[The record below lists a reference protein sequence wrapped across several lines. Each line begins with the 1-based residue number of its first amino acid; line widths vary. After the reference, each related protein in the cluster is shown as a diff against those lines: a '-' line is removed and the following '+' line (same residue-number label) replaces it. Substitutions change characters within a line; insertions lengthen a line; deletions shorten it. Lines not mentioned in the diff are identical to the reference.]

1 MTILSLTS
9 NAKKK
14 IDELSA
20 NNKSVSLSIKG
31 GGCAGFE
38 YKWDVINNDQIEV
51 GSEIIE
57 SDNGK
62 LVVDP
67 TSIMFLVGTEIDY
80 ETEIF
85 GQMFKISNPNA
96 TSSCGCGTSVDFDI
110 EAMQE

>member
-1 MTILSLTS
+1 MTILSLTD

-20 NNKSVSLSIKG
+20 DNKSVSLSIKG

-38 YKWDVINNDQIEV
+38 YVWNVISDTDIEK

-57 SDNGK
+57 STQGK

-85 GQMFKISNPNA
+85 GAMFKITNPNA
-96 TSSCGCGTSVDFDI
+96 KASCGCGTSVDFDL
-110 EAMQE
+110 EAMQD

>member
-1 MTILSLTS
+1 MTILSLTD

-38 YKWDVINNDQIEV
+38 YKWNVIEDNEIED

-57 SDNGK
+57 SYNGK
-62 LVVDP
+62 LVIDP

-85 GQMFKISNPNA
+85 GAMFKITNPNA
-96 TSSCGCGTSVDFDI
+96 VSSCGCGTSVDFDL
-110 EAMQE
+110 ETM